1 LEWCV
6 AATGERSCDEGAATG
21 ERHRGNVVVY
31 HRQSRN
37 ARNRIGA
44 TYEREMV
51 QPRRQRLVDVQ
62 RHVTE

>member
-1 LEWCV
+1 MTEWFGGCS
-6 AATGERSCDEGAATG
+6 R
-21 ERHRGNVVVY
+21 VVVMD
-31 HRQSRN
+31 HRQPCN

>member
-6 AATGERSCDEGAATG
+6 AATGERRC
-21 ERHRGNVVVY
+21 GNVVMD
-31 HRQSRN
+31 HRQPCN